1 MNMKF
6 KISVGIWCLGT
17 YAERYVPQG
26 YYDQMDLDQ
35 ELEIMSQVE
44 GLDGIGIEYP
54 QPGLS
59 DDPDKLIKKFADYGL
74 EVGDI
79 SVEDYAHRKWKHGAL
94 ATNEKKV
101 WKENIALCKRA
112 VDFTKHIPHA
122 KTMIW
127 PAHDGFDYPFQVNY
141 KQGWNNMVA
150 AYREICDHD
159 PAVEIGVEYKSKD
172 PRQRQYI
179 SNMGKMM
186 MLFGDVGADNI
197 TGCVDTGHAL
207 MAQESLAE
215 SVALLDAHQ
224 KLGIIHLNDNYRD
237 ADPDLIFGTLAFW
250 DNLEMY
256 YYLKKI
262 QFDGWHEIDFT
273 SPRDDRV
280 KSINLVVK
288 MVRKY
293 EQMAEKLMEY
303 SDEIENNLEHYRFAD
318 NMDLI
323 MDLLF

>member
-1 MNMKF
+1 MKF
-6 KISVGIWCLGT
+6 KISAGIWCLGT
-17 YAERYVPQG
+17 YAERYVPGG
-26 YYDQMDLDQ
+26 YFDEISLDQ
-35 ELEIMSQVE
+35 KLEIMSEVE

-54 QPGLS
+54 AGKLT
-59 DDPDKLIKKFADYGL
+59 DDPKNLIQRFEEYGL
-74 EVGDI
+74 RVGDI
-79 SVEDYAHRKWKHGAL
+79 SVEDYSDRRWKHGAL

-101 WKENIALCKRA
+101 WKENIRLCRQT
-112 VDFTKHIPHA
+112 VDFAREIPDA
-122 KTMIW
+122 KVMIW

-141 KQGWNNMVA
+141 EQGWNNMVA
-150 AYREICDHD
+150 AYRQICDYD
-159 PAVEIGVEYKSKD
+159 PEVEIGVEYKSKD

-186 MLFGDVGADNI
+186 MLFNDIGAENI

-215 SVALLDAHQ
+215 SVALLNSHN

-237 ADPDLIFGTLAFW
+237 ADPDLLFGTLAFW

-262 QFDGWHEIDFT
+262 DFSGWHEIDFT
-273 SPRDDRV
+273 SPRDDRI
-280 KSINLVVK
+280 KSIKLVVK

-303 SDEIENNLEHYRFAD
+303 SDEIESNLEGYRFAD
-318 NMDLI
+318 NIDLI
-323 MDLLF
+323 ADLLF